1 MRNRYV
7 SALVTGAS
15 SGIGRSLALALARS
29 GCAVVACARHEAGL
43 KALAEEIRRDG
54 GRCLVQELDV
64 ADTVRTVERIR
75 ALDDAHRFELI
86 VANAGVGA
94 REGVAPWTWEAL
106 GDAIEI
112 NFVGA
117 AATLTAALPA
127 MVSRGRG
134 HLVAVSSLASYGPLP
149 ASAAYCAPKAGL
161 DMLMEC
167 LRIDLTCTG
176 VRVTNVRAGFVRTR
190 MVATT
195 THPMPGLME
204 PDEAAERILEG
215 LERAP
220 AEIVFPRWL
229 AAMARASGALPRPLR
244 DALLRVVI
252 R

>member
-1 MRNRYV
+1 MRKRYE

-15 SGIGRSLALALARS
+15 SGIGRSLAIALART
-29 GCAVVACARHEAGL
+29 GCTVVACARREAQL
-43 KALAEEIRRDG
+43 QALAEEIRRDG
-54 GRCLVQELDV
+54 GRCLVEALDV
-64 ADTVRTVERIR
+64 ADAVRTVETIR
-75 ALDDAHRFELI
+75 ALDEAHRFELI

-94 REGVAPWTWEAL
+94 REGAPPWSWEGL
-106 GDAIEI
+106 GDAIRI
-112 NFVGA
+112 NFAGA
-117 AATLTAALPA
+117 AATLTAALPQ

-167 LRIDLTCTG
+167 LRIDLAGRG
-176 VRVTNVRAGFVRTR
+176 VHVTNVRAGFVRTP

-195 THPMPGLME
+195 TRPMPGMIE

-215 LERAP
+215 LESAP

-229 AAMARASGALPRPLR
+229 AAMARTSGALPRPLR
-244 DALLRVVI
+244 DALFRVVL

>member
-1 MRNRYV
+1 MRNRYL
-7 SALVTGAS
+7 SALVTGAA

-29 GCAVVACARHEAGL
+29 GCAVIVCARREAGL
-43 KALAEEIRRDG
+43 KTLAEEIRRDG
-54 GRCLVQELDV
+54 GRCVVEELDV
-64 ADTVRTVERIR
+64 ADAVRTVERIR

-94 REGVAPWTWEAL
+94 RAGVAPWTWEGL

-112 NFVGA
+112 NFAGA

-134 HLVAVSSLASYGPLP
+134 HLVAVSSIASYGPLP

-167 LRIDLTCTG
+167 LRIDLAGTG
-176 VRVTNVRAGFVRTR
+176 VHVTNVRAGFVRTR

-195 THPMPGLME
+195 THPMPGMIE

-215 LERAP
+215 LDRAP

>member
-1 MRNRYV
+1 MRRYR

-15 SGIGRSLALALARS
+15 TGIGRSLALALARS
-29 GCAVVACARHEAGL
+29 GCVVVGCARRETEL
-43 KALAEEIRRDG
+43 NALAEEIRRDG
-54 GRCLVQELDV
+54 GRCLLEELDV
-64 ADTVRTVERIR
+64 GDTARTVERIR
-75 ALDDAHRFELI
+75 ALDDVYRFELI

-94 REGVAPWTWEAL
+94 REGVPPYSWEGL
-106 GDAIEI
+106 GEAIET
-112 NFVGA
+112 NFAGA

-127 MVSRGRG
+127 MVLRGRG

-167 LRIDLTCTG
+167 LRIDLAGTG

-195 THPMPGLME
+195 RRPMPGMME
-204 PDEAAERILEG
+204 PDEAAKRILEG

-229 AAMARASGALPRPLR
+229 AALARASGTLPRPLR
-244 DALLRVVI
+244 DALLRIVI
-252 R
+252 G